1 MSEFKATFLG
11 TGTSS
16 GVPIIGCDCAVCT
29 SADPRDRRRRT
40 SLYVE
45 AGGVHLL
52 VDTPPDFREQAL
64 AYRLPRVD
72 AVFFTHA
79 HADHIFGFDDIRRY
93 NTMQRQV
100 IPAYAGEATLQDLQ
114 RIFDY
119 ISTES
124 QPGAYRPQI
133 DFRRLAGPVQIGAV
147 TVEALPVVHGPRPTC
162 GFLIACGAVRF
173 AYIPDCKEMP
183 AATLER
189 IRGVDVMVL
198 DALRHRQHA
207 THMTVAE
214 SLACL
219 EQIGARRSYLIHMCH
234 EVAHAELEAAVPPG
248 VHVAHDGLVVT
259 LGED

>member
-1 MSEFKATFLG
+1 MAIKATFLG

-45 AGGVHLL
+45 AGGLCVL

-72 AVFFTHA
+72 AVLFTHS

-93 NTMQRQV
+93 NTIQRDV
-100 IPAYAGEATLQDLQ
+100 IPAYAGESTLQDI
-114 RIFDY
+114 RRVFNY

-133 DFRRLAGPVQIGAV
+133 DFRLISGPLTLGQGLTI
-147 TVEALPVVHGPRPTC
+147 EALPVVHGPAPTH
-162 GFLIACGAVRF
+162 GFLFTAGQSRF
-173 AYIPDCKEMP
+173 AYVPDCKIIPPE
-183 AATLER
+183 TLVR
-189 IRGVDVMVL
+189 LKGVDVMVL
-198 DALRHRQHA
+198 DALRHREHA
-207 THMTVAE
+207 THLTVAQCLGY
-214 SLACL
+214 LA
-219 EQIGARRSYLIHMCH
+219 QIGASRSFLIHLCH
-234 EVAHAELEAAVPPG
+234 EVAHAELASSMPDG
-248 VHVAHDGLVVT
+248 VSVAYDGLC
-259 LGED
+259 LQC